1 MKNEQPEGDDLQ
13 GFEAPTEEQAKAL
26 REGFAAH
33 VSANAEF
40 QQAVKGLMKTQNPR
54 AHEQLLERQFVP
66 KVEVDEQADSAE
78 LGHPT
83 VRVERPFGALL
94 DPEAERDG
102 AHESAGEPAAPSQRD
117 AEQASDDDQ
126 TPPARTRERTLVALV
141 ALAALAVGGIF
152 AFLLMTG
159 PSDVA
164 DGPGPRQQPTAL
176 APTVATTATGAAPS
190 LAPAVSQTAA
200 PSSTPSSSPS
210 ATAKP
215 QGTGSTSSRVPSVR
229 STSSS
234 DTKDPDG
241 WRFNP

>member
-1 MKNEQPEGDDLQ
+1 MKIDQPEGDDLQ

-54 AHEQLLERQFVP
+54 ASEQLLERQYVP
-66 KVEVDEQADSAE
+66 KVELDSQATE

-83 VRVERPFGALL
+83 LRVERPFGAL
-94 DPEAERDG
+94 PVDG
-102 AHESAGEPAAPSQRD
+102 SDEDAREPGAPSQSD
-117 AEQASDDDQ
+117 AEALVEGQAE
-126 TPPARTRERTLVALV
+126 PASGRSRQV
-141 ALAALAVGGIF
+141 ALAALITLSVGLAVIV
-152 AFLLMTG
+152 FLWATG
-159 PSDVA
+159 PSEVA
-164 DGPGPRQQPTAL
+164 DGPGPREQPTGVG
-176 APTVATTATGAAPS
+176 PSVATTGTASAPS
-190 LAPAVSQTAA
+190 VATTPSQTAA
-200 PSSTPSSSPS
+200 PTSNPSSSPS

-215 QGTGSTSSRVPSVR
+215 PGTGVASSRVPSVR

>member
-66 KVEVDEQADSAE
+66 KVEVDAQAVE

-83 VRVERPFGALL
+83 LRVERPFGALQVDGSDE
-94 DPEAERDG
+94 DPR
-102 AHESAGEPAAPSQRD
+102 EPDAPSQRD
-117 AEQASDDDQ
+117 AE
-126 TPPARTRERTLVALV
+126 ALV
-141 ALAALAVGGIF
+141 EAQAKPAPGRMRYVVLAALLTLGVVIV
-152 AFLLMTG
+152 FLWATG

-164 DGPGPRQQPTAL
+164 DGPGPREQPTGVG
-176 APTVATTATGAAPS
+176 PSVATTATGAAPS

-200 PSSTPSSSPS
+200 PTSTPSSSPS